1 MSNNFAKN
9 AYLKFMLWGILSS
22 MGVTFCTLIDA
33 MMIGHFIGSD
43 GLAVTSLSNFV
54 FLFLG
59 LIAIT
64 LAVGANVLIGQNIG
78 AYNYEKANDLFK
90 KVLSVGLVISLIF
103 TIISLIF
110 KSPFLSLLG
119 ASGKIK
125 DLLGLYLLPVF
136 FFTPIFI
143 LYNIL
148 VVSVRTDSDPG
159 LAGIASVVLIIVNL
173 CLDLIFMGVFDMGVL
188 GASLSMCIGEVC
200 AFFVL
205 LFHFKDKKHIL
216 TFGFKKPDFKSIKDF
231 IVNGFGVGSFYIFQA
246 LVVLFFNN
254 LLLKNQDSGVTYVAI
269 YGVIFTISQIPA
281 GIFDGAG
288 NAFGPVVSIFA
299 GENDYKSMNYVLK
312 VALRYICIINIFVV
326 LIFFFNAKEILA
338 FFSINNFIGDL
349 VFKIYS
355 ISVLF
360 TCINS
365 LITSYWQ
372 CIGRPVFASLMS
384 LFRNLLLML
393 IIGYFLIRRTYI
405 VGLVLTYLVVEFIC
419 SLVILAVYLK
429 SPSKRF
435 VEKKYS
441 NNDLCF
447 EKYYVIKKESMQDIS
462 SDLDN
467 VIETWDV
474 DMKTAFKINFI
485 CEEIL
490 LNIIKFG
497 LSDNKKECYIDI
509 KLIKKNDESYVLRI
523 RDNVNDYNP
532 FDTDGDEIDNGV
544 IKLIKS
550 KTKYYNYERKL
561 IFNYL
566 FMVI

>member
-1 MSNNFAKN
+1 MNNNFAKN

-33 MMIGHFIGSD
+33 MMIGHFIGSE

-64 LAVGANVLIGQNIG
+64 LAVGSNVLIGQNIG
-78 AYNYEKANDLFK
+78 ACDYSKANELFQ
-90 KVLSVGLVISLIF
+90 KVLTSGLIISLVF
-103 TIISLIF
+103 TIISLVF
-110 KSPFLSLLG
+110 KSPFLSLSG
-119 ASGKIK
+119 ASGNIK
-125 DLLGLYLLPVF
+125 DLLNLYLLPVF
-136 FFTPIFI
+136 IFAPIFI

-148 VVSVRTDSDPG
+148 AVSVRTDSNPN
-159 LAGIASVVLIIVNL
+159 LAGIASIVLIIINL
-173 CLDLIFMGVFDMGVL
+173 LLDLLFMGVFKMGVF
-188 GASLSMCIGEVC
+188 GASLSMCIGELC
-200 AFFVL
+200 AFLIL
-205 LFHFKDKKHIL
+205 LLHFKDKKHLLRFSFIW
-216 TFGFKKPDFKSIKDF
+216 PDLKNIKRF
-231 IVNGFGVGSFYIFQA
+231 IINGLGVGSFYIFQA
-246 LVVLFFNN
+246 IVVLVFNN

-269 YGVIFTISQIPA
+269 YGVIFTVSQIPS

-288 NAFGPVVSIFA
+288 NAFGPVMSIFA

-312 VALRYICIINIFVV
+312 VALRCVCAINVVVVALFFIF
-326 LIFFFNAKEILA
+326 AKEILA
-338 FFSINNFIGDL
+338 FFSIHNFIGDL

-355 ISVLF
+355 LSIIF

-365 LITSYWQ
+365 LITAYWQ
-372 CIGRPVFASLMS
+372 CIGRPVHAFLIS
-384 LFRNLLLML
+384 LFRNLLLMV
-393 IIGYFLIRRTYI
+393 IVGNILIRRTYI

-419 SLVILAVYLK
+419 TICILVVYIT
-429 SPSKRF
+429 SPSKKY

-441 NNDLCF
+441 SDDLCF

-462 SDLDN
+462 KDLES
-467 VIETWDV
+467 VIEKWDV
-474 DMKTAFKINFI
+474 DMKTSFKINFI

-497 LSDNKKECYIDI
+497 LSDSKKEYYIDI
-509 KLIKKNDESYVLRI
+509 KLIKKNDGSYVLRI
-523 RDNVNDYNP
+523 RDNVNTYNP
-532 FDTDGDEIDNGV
+532 FDTDGDQIDNGV
-544 IKLIKS
+544 INLIKS

>member
-1 MSNNFAKN
+1 
-9 AYLKFMLWGILSS
+9 
-22 MGVTFCTLIDA
+22 
-33 MMIGHFIGSD
+33 
-43 GLAVTSLSNFV
+43 
-54 FLFLG
+54 
-59 LIAIT
+59 
-64 LAVGANVLIGQNIG
+64 
-78 AYNYEKANDLFK
+78 
-90 KVLSVGLVISLIF
+90 
-103 TIISLIF
+103 
-110 KSPFLSLLG
+110 
-119 ASGKIK
+119 
-125 DLLGLYLLPVF
+125 
-136 FFTPIFI
+136 
-143 LYNIL
+143 
-148 VVSVRTDSDPG
+148 
-159 LAGIASVVLIIVNL
+159 
-173 CLDLIFMGVFDMGVL
+173 
-188 GASLSMCIGEVC
+188 
-200 AFFVL
+200 
-205 LFHFKDKKHIL
+205 
-216 TFGFKKPDFKSIKDF
+216 
-231 IVNGFGVGSFYIFQA
+231 
-246 LVVLFFNN
+246 
-254 LLLKNQDSGVTYVAI
+254 
-269 YGVIFTISQIPA
+269 
-281 GIFDGAG
+281 
-288 NAFGPVVSIFA
+288 
-299 GENDYKSMNYVLK
+299 
-312 VALRYICIINIFVV
+312 
-326 LIFFFNAKEILA
+326 
-338 FFSINNFIGDL
+338 
-349 VFKIYS
+349 
-355 ISVLF
+355 
-360 TCINS
+360 
-365 LITSYWQ
+365 
-372 CIGRPVFASLMS
+372 
-384 LFRNLLLML
+384 ML